1 MFEWDER
8 QQKSGGRYANLI
20 IFGGSFAAAI
30 LAFFVF
36 YPYIESIN
44 NESTLLISIMFIPA
58 IGLGFMYGK
67 RITDQA
73 TNPNGTRSPLK
84 RSISK
89 IFYVLCLLS
98 SHAVFDLAIC
108 YADCIVE

>member
-89 IFYVLCLLS
+89 IFLFMFVM
-98 SHAVFDLAIC
+98 
-108 YADCIVE
+108 

>member
-58 IGLGFMYGK
+58 IGLGFTHTVWK
-67 RITDQA
+67 CSDCRFNRPTLHNFRDCRTLQIHIFR
-73 TNPNGTRSPLK
+73 NGFK
-84 RSISK
+84 H
-89 IFYVLCLLS
+89 LCK
-98 SHAVFDLAIC
+98 F
-108 YADCIVE
+108 